1 MGVRLDASEIDAYL
15 AQGHTGILTT
25 LRRDGFPVSLPTWY
39 VADAGR
45 VYLNTPSKA
54 KKLARLRHDSRA
66 SFLVESGLAWAELE
80 AVMLY
85 GRVHEVA
92 DESLRARID
101 GLIKEKYRAF
111 RTQRARQPD
120 ATRRHYSSGV
130 MLCFEAEGDP
140 ISWNNAKLR
149 MASDVDR

>member
-39 VADAGR
+39 VADSGR
-45 VYLNTPSKA
+45 VYLNTPSKT
-54 KKLARLRHDSRA
+54 KKLVRIRRDPRA

-85 GRVHEVA
+85 GQVSEVE
-92 DESLRARID
+92 DETLRARID
-101 GLIKEKYRAF
+101 GLLKDKYRAF
-111 RTQRARQPD
+111 RTQRAGQPD

-130 MLCFEAEGDP
+130 MLCFEPEGDP
-140 ISWNNAKLR
+140 ISWDNAKLR
-149 MASDVDR
+149 LP